1 MRRHSFS
8 YSDDLVDGAA
18 TSPPDASP
26 SPSPRLSPRA
36 AASVLGVADRML
48 RAGYGAELAQVYVAV
63 RRDALAEALA
73 HLTGAAEPCP
83 SRRC

>member
-1 MRRHSFS
+1 
-8 YSDDLVDGAA
+8 
-18 TSPPDASP
+18 
-26 SPSPRLSPRA
+26 
-36 AASVLGVADRML
+36 ML

-63 RRDALAEALA
+63 RRDALAEAVA